1 MRLSSVQTT
10 LHEVA
15 EQLKKDKSLR
25 RTGGDTPTMRTL
37 PRWLQN
43 EDIPG
48 FELRP
53 HALKQQ
59 LRPEEEAWLG
69 LVRRSC

>member
-1 MRLSSVQTT
+1 MQTT

-15 EQLKKDKSLR
+15 EQLKEDREYHKI
-25 RTGGDTPTMRTL
+25 GADTPTHRTL

-43 EDIPG
+43 EEIPG
-48 FELRP
+48 IELRP
-53 HALKQQ
+53 HASKQQ

-69 LVRRSC
+69 LVRCCC

>member
-1 MRLSSVQTT
+1 MQTT

-15 EQLKKDKSLR
+15 EQLKEDRQLR
-25 RTGGDTPTMRTL
+25 NKGGDTPTMRTL

-43 EDIPG
+43 EEIPG

-53 HALKQQ
+53 YASKQQ

-69 LVRRSC
+69 LVRCSC